1 MPRAV
6 TVADMDERS
15 AVEATDV
22 PATVRSLADDLYA
35 LGLPRGGVVLMHSSL
50 RALGWVVGGAEAVV
64 EAVLATLGPDGTL
77 VVPSFSTAR
86 TDPARWQHPP
96 VPQAWWQLIRDEMPA
111 YDPRVS
117 STRQMGAIANCVLRW
132 PGTLRSAHPHLSFA
146 ANGPRARE
154 VVEPHPLAFG
164 VGDGS
169 PLARL
174 YDLDAHVLLLGVG
187 HANNTSLHLS
197 EHRASW
203 PGRRTYTEGAA
214 VLVDGRREWVTFE
227 DLLTDDEDFPAIGAA
242 YEAAGG
248 EVTVGRVGAG
258 EARLMRQRPL
268 VDFGVGEIERVR
280 AGSAR

>member
-1 MPRAV
+1 MG
-6 TVADMDERS
+6 ERS
-15 AVEATDV
+15 AVEATQA
-22 PATVRSLADDLYA
+22 PATVRSLTADLTA

-64 EAVLATLGPDGTL
+64 EAVLAVLGPGGTL
-77 VVPSFSTAR
+77 VVPSFSTGR

-96 VPQAWWQLIRDEMPA
+96 VPEAWWQTIRDEMPA

-117 STRQMGAIANCVLRW
+117 STRQMGAIADCVLRW

-146 ANGPRARE
+146 ANGPLARE
-154 VVEPHPLAFG
+154 VVEPHPLPYG

-169 PLARL
+169 PLARV
-174 YDLDAHVLLLGVG
+174 YALDGHVLLLGVG

-214 VLVDGRREWVTFE
+214 VLVDGRREWVAFE
-227 DLLTDDEDFPAIGAA
+227 DLLTDDEDFPAVGAA
-242 YEAAGG
+242 YEDAGG
-248 EVTVGRVGAG
+248 EVTAGRAGAG

-268 VDFGVGEIERVR
+268 VDFGVRELERR
-280 AGSAR
+280 RGATP

>member
-1 MPRAV
+1 MG
-6 TVADMDERS
+6 ERS
-15 AVEATDV
+15 AVEATQG
-22 PATVRSLADDLYA
+22 PPPTVRTLVADLRA
-35 LGLPRGGVVLMHSSL
+35 LGVPRGGVVLVHSSL
-50 RALGWVVGGAEAVV
+50 KALGWVVGGPEAVV
-64 EAVLATLGPDGTL
+64 EALREALGPEGTL
-77 VVPSFSTAR
+77 VVPAFSTHR
-86 TDPARWQHPP
+86 TDPHRWANPP
-96 VPQAWWQLIRDEMPA
+96 VPEEWWQVIRDEMPA
-111 YDPRVS
+111 FDPRVS
-117 STRQMGAIANCVLRW
+117 ATRMMGAIADCALRW

-154 VVEPHPLAFG
+154 VVEPHPLPFG

-174 YDLDAHVLLLGVG
+174 YDLDGHVLLLGVG

-227 DLLTDDEDFPAIGAA
+227 DLLTADDDFPDIGAA

-248 EVTVGRVGAG
+248 DVTVGRVGLG

-268 VDFGVGEIERVR
+268 VDFGVEEIERRR
-280 AGSAR
+280 A